1 MARTISEIYNSIIAE
16 KNTMS
21 QLVAMLPNTDDAQ
34 TLLTNLT
41 STSKVAVWRLWA
53 WLISVAIWTH
63 EMLWDAFKSEIDAIV
78 DAAIPGT
85 AKWYREQVLAYQHGD
100 ELETIGNKIQ
110 YAGIIEA
117 AQIIKQCSVEEYGGQ
132 LKIKV
137 AKADNVPLATLELGG
152 LTDYLAEVKFAGTA
166 LLIISDAADK
176 LRLNVSVYVNTTLIS
191 IEGVSLATPGTYPVV
206 DAIKAFI
213 ASLPW
218 DGTVY
223 LSKLTDA
230 IQAVPGVTDVTIN
243 QATASKNSPVS
254 FSAIVRKYQTYAGHI
269 IFDDANSNIT
279 YSSDV

>member
-1 MARTISEIYNSIIAE
+1 MSRTISVIYDEIMAE
-16 KNTMS
+16 KHSME
-21 QLVAMLPNTDDAQ
+21 QLSALQPDEDTAQ
-34 TLLTNLT
+34 TMLTELT

-63 EMLWDAFKSEIDAIV
+63 EMLWDALKAEIDAIV

-137 AKADNVPLATLELGG
+137 AKADNVPLATLESGG
-152 LTDYLAEVKFAGTA
+152 LAAYLAEVKFAGTA

-176 LRLNVSVYVNTTLIS
+176 L
-191 IEGVSLATPGTYPVV
+191 A
-206 DAIKAFI
+206 
-213 ASLPW
+213 
-218 DGTVY
+218 
-223 LSKLTDA
+223 
-230 IQAVPGVTDVTIN
+230 
-243 QATASKNSPVS
+243 
-254 FSAIVRKYQTYAGHI
+254 
-269 IFDDANSNIT
+269 
-279 YSSDV
+279 